1 MEIHRSSDLLPPSLS
16 PQIGLQRPILNGKVN
31 FPVCLA
37 PMVGLSHIGL
47 RLLVRRFLPQGAY
60 TLWPTEMLNSRRLP
74 HEILGQT
81 PETLKSPE
89 EEGLVPQILGN
100 EADPIQ
106 ASLVKLKEWGAVA
119 VDINMG
125 CPVRKALRHNY
136 GVALMGDPDYAAQ
149 VVEMAVKADAGPVSV
164 KLRAG
169 HQNDRE
175 FLLNFVR
182 ALESAGA
189 SWICLHPRLAAEK
202 RRGKSDWTQIS
213 WVRERLSIPVIGN
226 GDIQQADDVFQML
239 NQTSC
244 DMVMVGRAL
253 TARPWLMWQV
263 GHRLGWGNP
272 LGFEG
277 APPESPEEEGEVF
290 GQSLLWLVEVYKKS
304 FAEIIGLKKFNFYI
318 KNASPW
324 LEFGHALMADCSKAK
339 SYDELKLYLQRF
351 FLSPQRMMKRT
362 QLRY

>member
-1 MEIHRSSDLLPPSLS
+1 MEIDRTSGPLLLPASSQVGLS
-16 PQIGLQRPILNGKVN
+16 RPLLDGKVN

-47 RLLVRRFLPQGAY
+47 RLLVRRFLPQGAF

-106 ASLVKLKEWGAVA
+106 ASLRKLKEWGAVA

-125 CPVRKALRHNY
+125 CPVRKALKHNY

-169 HQNDRE
+169 HQKDRE
-175 FLLNFVR
+175 FLLNFVK

-202 RRGKSDWTQIS
+202 RRGKSDWTQIA

-226 GDIQQADDVFQML
+226 GDIQESEDVFQML
-239 NQTSC
+239 EQTGC
-244 DMVMVGRAL
+244 DMVMIGRAL
-253 TARPWLMWQV
+253 TARPWILWQV
-263 GHRLGWGNP
+263 GHRLGWPNP
-272 LGFEG
+272 KGFHG
-277 APPESPEEEGEVF
+277 APPETPEQEGELF
-290 GQSLLWLVEVYKKS
+290 GECLLWLVDVYKQS
-304 FAEIIGLKKFNFYI
+304 FVENMGLKKFNFYI

-339 SYDELKLYLQRF
+339 SYEELKFYLEKF

-362 QLRY
+362 ELRY